1 MPQSSFQHVGRDVP
15 RVDGVDKVT
24 GRAKY
29 TGDIVLPGMLEGRI
43 LRSPLPH
50 ARIRGI
56 DTASAEA
63 LRGVHAVVTAK
74 DLEGLDPFYN
84 GRPVVAMEKV
94 RYVGEPVA
102 AVAAEDEH
110 TAEAALALIEVDYQ
124 ELPSALGADAALA
137 PGAPLI
143 HDDAPG
149 NVCAHERVEQ
159 GDVNEGFAA
168 ADRVFEGRYTFPSVY
183 HYSMEPHGAV
193 ARWGADRIDLWSSA
207 QHPFLVQGDIARIFG
222 VTRSQVRLQVSFLG
236 GGFGGK
242 SYSKFEPLVVL
253 LSRKAGRPVRLCL
266 SVPEAMVTVRRHG
279 ATVRLRTGVMN
290 DGTLVARQAE
300 IHLDTGAFT
309 ENTRMVAQLAA
320 TRVLGPYRI
329 PHLRSDVYS
338 VHTNAGSAGSFR
350 SVAAPQ
356 TIFACES
363 QMDEIAAELGM
374 DPVKLRDR
382 NLLKRGE
389 TLQPKLRPV
398 DVDLHSSLRRLVT
411 RARWRRRAGRGKDAG
426 NGGAKGAGTGGRT
439 ETRGR
444 EPGGPPL
451 GMACGSTNAGGV
463 LPVSV
468 ALVRLGPDGYVSVM
482 AGSTE
487 MGQGV
492 RTTFTQ
498 IVAEELALPLDR
510 VQAVSVDT
518 TVTPYD
524 HSTGASRS
532 TTVMGR
538 AVQAAARDLKRQLRA
553 IAAKEFGLPAGK
565 VRLSDGQLVAGEQA
579 MSFTD
584 ALACRFGAVA
594 GEIVGRGTM
603 GPEMVGWKTPV
614 LWEVGMGVAELE
626 IDRDTGALNLASYVS
641 VADVGKAIHPQHCI
655 GQEEGAA
662 MMGIGHTFMEQMVHD
677 ENQLLNPNLV
687 DYRVPKF
694 QDLPA
699 EYHTYLVEN
708 RDGIGPYGSRGM
720 GEGGIFSVA
729 PSVVSALARATG
741 VRIRDLPLTPERVW
755 RALRDEG

>member
-1 MPQSSFQHVGRDVP
+1 MRLPQSSFKHVGRDVP
-15 RVDGVDKVT
+15 RVDGADKVT

-29 TGDIVLPGMLEGRI
+29 TGDVVLPRMLEGRI

-50 ARIRGI
+50 ARIRAI
-56 DTASAEA
+56 DTSRAEA
-63 LRGVHAVVTAK
+63 LGGVRAVVTAS
-74 DLEGLDPFYN
+74 DLWGVDPFYN
-84 GRPVVAMEKV
+84 GRPVVAMDRV

-110 TAEAALALIEVDYQ
+110 TAEAALALIDVDYE
-124 ELPSALGADAALA
+124 ELPSALGMDAALA

-159 GDVNEGFAA
+159 GDIAQGFADS
-168 ADRVFEGRYTFPSVY
+168 DRIFEARYTFPMVY
-183 HYSMEPHGAV
+183 HYSMEPHAAV
-193 ARWGADRIDLWSSA
+193 ARYGADGIDLWSSA
-207 QHPFLVQGDIARIFG
+207 QHPFLVQQDIARIFG
-222 VTRSQVRLQVSFLG
+222 MTRSQVRLRVSYLG

-253 LSRKAGRPVRLCL
+253 LSRKAGRPVRVCL
-266 SVPEAMVTVRRHG
+266 SVSEAMVTVRRHG
-279 ATVRLRTGVMN
+279 ATVNLKTGVKN
-290 DGTLVARQAE
+290 DGTLVARQAA

-350 SVAAPQ
+350 SVAGPQ
-356 TIFACES
+356 TLFACES
-363 QMDEIAAELGM
+363 QMDEIATGLAM
-374 DPVKLRDR
+374 DPVELRDR

-398 DVDLHSSLRRLVT
+398 DVDLHSSLRRLVSGS
-411 RARWRRRAGRGKDAG
+411 RWRRRAGDRKTA
-426 NGGAKGAGTGGRT
+426 
-439 ETRGR
+439 
-444 EPGGPPL
+444 L
-451 GMACGSTNAGGV
+451 GLACGSTNAGGQ

-468 ALVRLGPDGYVSVM
+468 ALVRLGPDGHVSVL

-492 RTTFTQ
+492 KTVFTQ
-498 IVAEELALPLDR
+498 IVAEELALPRDR

-553 IAAKEFGLPAGK
+553 IAAKAFGVTPGK
-565 VRLSDGQLVAGEQA
+565 VTLSEGRLVAGEQA

-584 ALACRFGAVA
+584 ALACRFGVVA
-594 GEIVGRGTM
+594 GELVGRGTM
-603 GPEMVGWKTPV
+603 GPEMVRWKTPV
-614 LWEVGMGVAELE
+614 LWEVGMGVAELD
-626 IDRDTGALNLASYVS
+626 IDRDTGALNLVSYVS
-641 VADVGKAIHPQHCI
+641 VADVGKAIHPQHCV

-677 ENQLLNPNLV
+677 DHQLMNPNLV

-694 QDLPA
+694 EDLPA
-699 EYHTYLVEN
+699 EFHTLLVEN

-729 PSVVSALARATG
+729 PAVVSALARGTG

-755 RALRDEG
+755 RALRSEG

>member
-1 MPQSSFQHVGRDVP
+1 M
-15 RVDGVDKVT
+15 DGVDKVT

-29 TGDIVLPGMLEGRI
+29 TGDVVLPGMLEGRI

-50 ARIRGI
+50 ARIRAI
-56 DTASAEA
+56 DTSRAEA
-63 LRGVHAVVTAK
+63 LDGVRAVVTAS
-74 DLEGLDPFYN
+74 DLSGLDPFYN
-84 GRPVVAMEKV
+84 GRPVVALEKV

-110 TAEAALALIEVDYQ
+110 TAEAALALIDVDYE
-124 ELPSALGADAALA
+124 ELPSALGMAAALA

-143 HDDAPG
+143 HDEAPG

-159 GDVNEGFAA
+159 GDVEQGFAA
-168 ADRVFEGRYTFPSVY
+168 SDRVFEARYTFPSVY

-222 VTRSQVRLQVSFLG
+222 VARSQVRLQVSFLG

-279 ATVRLRTGVMN
+279 AAVKLKTGVMN
-290 DGTLVARQAE
+290 DGALVARQAE

-374 DPVKLRDR
+374 DPVELRDR
-382 NLLKRGE
+382 NLLKKGE
-389 TLQPKLRPV
+389 RLQPKLRPV

-411 RARWRRRAGRGKDAG
+411 GARWRRRAGRGKVAG
-426 NGGAKGAGTGGRT
+426 KGGANGAGTGGGT

-468 ALVRLGPDGYVSVM
+468 ALVRLGADGYVSIL

-498 IVAEELALPLDR
+498 IVAEELALSRER
-510 VQAVSVDT
+510 VQVVPVDT

-553 IAAKEFGLPAGK
+553 IAAKAFGVTAGK
-565 VRLSDGQLVAGEQA
+565 VKVSEGRLVAGEQA

-584 ALACRFGAVA
+584 ALAHRFGAVA

-603 GPEMVGWKTPV
+603 GPEMVAWKTPV
-614 LWEVGMGVAELE
+614 LWEVGMGVAELD
-626 IDRDTGALNLASYVS
+626 IDRDTGALKLVSYVS
-641 VADVGKAIHPQHCI
+641 AADVGKAIHPQHCI

-694 QDLPA
+694 EDLPA